1 MKNIHKY
8 TYLALSLVFP
18 LLTTFS
24 QTSGNGLSFS
34 PGFNVGYNRGLGFQ
48 ITVAAKGFSTDFP
61 FELRAGIGYTNLNP
75 GNAADVRRI
84 FINNATNGVPEKNG
98 RSFDY
103 RIDFLIRKPVFGMSH
118 GSIVLGPR
126 FSTYN
131 GHFKYVGGNEDF
143 DIKSKQWGIG
153 GGLENHFHMMERL
166 NLIVA
171 LGLDFY
177 FPSTLTGHDTSYSPD
192 NDNVNPQNDNQN
204 GDVEFIYKDA
214 NKAVY
219 QPCPDA
225 RAMVGIEW
233 EL

>member
-1 MKNIHKY
+1 MKNIQKY
-8 TYLALSLVFP
+8 ILLIFFLVFQ
-18 LLTTFS
+18 LFTCFG

-34 PGFNVGYNRGLGFQ
+34 PGFNAGYNRGLGFHV
-48 ITVAAKGFSTDFP
+48 TLTAKGFSAYFP
-61 FELRAGIGYTNLNP
+61 FEIRAGIGYTSLNP
-75 GNAADVRRI
+75 GNASDVRRI

-98 RSFDY
+98 RSWDY
-103 RIDFLIRKPVFGMSH
+103 RIDFLISKSVLGMSH
-118 GSIVLGPR
+118 VCIVLGPR

-143 DIKSKQWGIG
+143 NIKSKQWGIG

-166 NLIVA
+166 NLIIA

-192 NDNVNPQNDNQN
+192 NDNVNPRNDNQN

-219 QPCPDA
+219 QPVLMP

>member
-1 MKNIHKY
+1 MKNIQKY
-8 TYLALSLVFP
+8 I
-18 LLTTFS
+18 LLTFFLAFRLFTSFG
-24 QTSGNGLSFS
+24 QTSGSGLSIS
-34 PGFNVGYNRGLGFQ
+34 PGFNAGYNRGLGFQ
-48 ITVAAKGFSTDFP
+48 ITLTAKGFSADFP
-61 FELRAGIGYTNLNP
+61 FEIRTGIGYTSLNP

-98 RSFDY
+98 RSWDY
-103 RIDFLIRKPVFGMSH
+103 RIDFLISKSVLGMSH

-143 DIKSKQWGIG
+143 NIKSKQWGIG

-204 GDVEFIYKDA
+204 GDVEFLYKDA

-219 QPCPDA
+219 QPVLMP

-233 EL
+233 SL